1 MGNRPRRGIFVNNG
15 TEYWVSNEL
24 SGTVSVI
31 DTFKQEIRKTI
42 NFSVDGIRDQQIT
55 PVDFAYAVKKN
66 LVFVTLG
73 NANHVAAVDATS
85 YEIKK
90 YILAGKRVWGAD
102 ISTDE
107 KELIVTNGN
116 SDDISI
122 IDLERFVTVKDIPI
136 GKTPH
141 TVRIKNKMFHL
152 LSSLLL
158 FLLHV
163 ALLANSD
170 QFKIGYIDFD
180 NDIRYADWGRH
191 PVDIR
196 SQHNHQPRAID
207 GAILGVNE
215 AKRIQRITKIKVTM
229 KHFRIKNENALY
241 DFLISSDIKE
251 FKVILLDISIKNPE
265 KIARLLQANKNIIFF
280 NVSDQNNSLR
290 SDICLENL
298 FHTFPSDLMRTDS
311 LAQFLVEKKWNK
323 TLMLTGSLEEDKSI
337 LILSKNLLRNSE
349 LK

>member
-1 MGNRPRRGIFVNNG
+1 MKKLYYYLYFICIPLAINSFVNAEYIFVSNENSDTIAVLDLNTKELIKTIKTGGRPRDLKFNKDFSRLYAVVSEENHILEIDTKKIEIVRTINTGDDPEIFDIDVENKIIAVSNEDDNELTIIDLETKKIVESIKDVGVEPEGVNFTPDGKLVYVTSEGTSSILIIDPWKRKILNEILVGNRPRRGIFVNNG
-15 TEYWVSNEL
+15 AEYWVSNEL

-85 YEIKK
+85 YEVKK

-122 IDLERFVTVKDIPI
+122 IDLERFVTVKDIPV

-141 TVRIKNKMFHL
+141 TVRIKK
-152 LSSLLL
+152 
-158 FLLHV
+158 
-163 ALLANSD
+163 
-170 QFKIGYIDFD
+170 
-180 NDIRYADWGRH
+180 
-191 PVDIR
+191 
-196 SQHNHQPRAID
+196 
-207 GAILGVNE
+207 
-215 AKRIQRITKIKVTM
+215 
-229 KHFRIKNENALY
+229 
-241 DFLISSDIKE
+241 
-251 FKVILLDISIKNPE
+251 
-265 KIARLLQANKNIIFF
+265 
-280 NVSDQNNSLR
+280 
-290 SDICLENL
+290 
-298 FHTFPSDLMRTDS
+298 
-311 LAQFLVEKKWNK
+311 
-323 TLMLTGSLEEDKSI
+323 
-337 LILSKNLLRNSE
+337 
-349 LK
+349 

>member
-1 MGNRPRRGIFVNNG
+1 MKKLYCYLNFICISLAICSFVNAEYIFVSNENSDTIAVLDLNTKELIKTINTGGRPRDLKFNKDFSRLYAVVSEENHILEIDTKRIEIVRTINTGDDPEIFDIDVENKIIAVSNEDDNELTIIDLETKKIVESIKEVGVEPEGVNFTPDGKLVYVTSEGTSSILIIDPWKRKILNEILVGNRPRRGIFVNNG

-122 IDLERFVTVKDIPI
+122 IDVERFVTVKDIPV

-141 TVRIKNKMFHL
+141 TVRIKK
-152 LSSLLL
+152 
-158 FLLHV
+158 
-163 ALLANSD
+163 
-170 QFKIGYIDFD
+170 
-180 NDIRYADWGRH
+180 
-191 PVDIR
+191 
-196 SQHNHQPRAID
+196 
-207 GAILGVNE
+207 
-215 AKRIQRITKIKVTM
+215 
-229 KHFRIKNENALY
+229 
-241 DFLISSDIKE
+241 
-251 FKVILLDISIKNPE
+251 
-265 KIARLLQANKNIIFF
+265 
-280 NVSDQNNSLR
+280 
-290 SDICLENL
+290 
-298 FHTFPSDLMRTDS
+298 
-311 LAQFLVEKKWNK
+311 
-323 TLMLTGSLEEDKSI
+323 
-337 LILSKNLLRNSE
+337 
-349 LK
+349 

>member
-1 MGNRPRRGIFVNNG
+1 MKKLYYYLYFICIPLAINSFVNAEYIFVSNENSDTIVVLDLNTKELIKTIKTGGRPRDLKFNKDFSRLYAVVSEENHILEIDTKKIEILRTINTGDDPEIFDIDVENKIIAVSNEDDNELTIIDLETKKIVESIKDVGVEPEGVNFTPDGKLVYVTSEGTSSILIIDPWKRKILNEILVGNRPRRGIFVNNG

-31 DTFKQEIRKTI
+31 DTFKQEIKKTI

-122 IDLERFVTVKDIPI
+122 IDVERFVTVKDIPT

-141 TVRIKNKMFHL
+141 TVRIKK
-152 LSSLLL
+152 
-158 FLLHV
+158 
-163 ALLANSD
+163 
-170 QFKIGYIDFD
+170 
-180 NDIRYADWGRH
+180 
-191 PVDIR
+191 
-196 SQHNHQPRAID
+196 
-207 GAILGVNE
+207 
-215 AKRIQRITKIKVTM
+215 
-229 KHFRIKNENALY
+229 
-241 DFLISSDIKE
+241 
-251 FKVILLDISIKNPE
+251 
-265 KIARLLQANKNIIFF
+265 
-280 NVSDQNNSLR
+280 
-290 SDICLENL
+290 
-298 FHTFPSDLMRTDS
+298 
-311 LAQFLVEKKWNK
+311 
-323 TLMLTGSLEEDKSI
+323 
-337 LILSKNLLRNSE
+337 
-349 LK
+349 

>member
-1 MGNRPRRGIFVNNG
+1 MKKLYYYLYFICVSLTIGSSVNAEYIFVSNENSDTIVVLDLNTKELIKTIKTGGRPRDLKFNKDFSRLYAVVSEENHILEIDTKKIEILRTINTGDDPEIFDIDVENKIIAVSNEDDNELTIIDLETKKIVESIKDVGVEPEGVNFTPDGKLVYVTSEGTSSILIIDPWKREILNEILVGNRPRRGIFVNNG

-31 DTFKQEIRKTI
+31 DTFKQEIKKTI

-85 YEIKK
+85 YEVKK

-122 IDLERFVTVKDIPI
+122 IDVERFVTVKDIPT

-141 TVRIKNKMFHL
+141 TVRIKK
-152 LSSLLL
+152 
-158 FLLHV
+158 
-163 ALLANSD
+163 
-170 QFKIGYIDFD
+170 
-180 NDIRYADWGRH
+180 
-191 PVDIR
+191 
-196 SQHNHQPRAID
+196 
-207 GAILGVNE
+207 
-215 AKRIQRITKIKVTM
+215 
-229 KHFRIKNENALY
+229 
-241 DFLISSDIKE
+241 
-251 FKVILLDISIKNPE
+251 
-265 KIARLLQANKNIIFF
+265 
-280 NVSDQNNSLR
+280 
-290 SDICLENL
+290 
-298 FHTFPSDLMRTDS
+298 
-311 LAQFLVEKKWNK
+311 
-323 TLMLTGSLEEDKSI
+323 
-337 LILSKNLLRNSE
+337 
-349 LK
+349 

>member
-1 MGNRPRRGIFVNNG
+1 MKKLYYYLYFICIPLAINSFVNAEYIFVSNENSDTIAVLDLNTKELIKTIKTGGRPRDLKFNKDFSRLYAVVSEENHILEIDTKKIEIVRTINTGDDPEIFDIDVENKIIAVSNEDDNELTIIDLETKKIVESIKDVGVEPEGVNFTPDGKLVYVTSEGTSSILIIDPWKREILNEILVGNRPRRGIFVNNG

-31 DTFKQEIRKTI
+31 DTFKQEIKKTI

-85 YEIKK
+85 YEVKK

-122 IDLERFVTVKDIPI
+122 IDVERFVTVKDIPT

-141 TVRIKNKMFHL
+141 TVRIKK
-152 LSSLLL
+152 
-158 FLLHV
+158 
-163 ALLANSD
+163 
-170 QFKIGYIDFD
+170 
-180 NDIRYADWGRH
+180 
-191 PVDIR
+191 
-196 SQHNHQPRAID
+196 
-207 GAILGVNE
+207 
-215 AKRIQRITKIKVTM
+215 
-229 KHFRIKNENALY
+229 
-241 DFLISSDIKE
+241 
-251 FKVILLDISIKNPE
+251 
-265 KIARLLQANKNIIFF
+265 
-280 NVSDQNNSLR
+280 
-290 SDICLENL
+290 
-298 FHTFPSDLMRTDS
+298 
-311 LAQFLVEKKWNK
+311 
-323 TLMLTGSLEEDKSI
+323 
-337 LILSKNLLRNSE
+337 
-349 LK
+349 

>member
-1 MGNRPRRGIFVNNG
+1 MKKLYYYLYFICIPLAINSFVNAEYIFVSNENSDTIAVLDLNTKELIKTIQTGGRPRDLKFNKDFSRLYAVVSEENHILEIDTKKIEIVRTINTGDDPEIFDIDVENKIIAVSNEDDNELTIIDLETKKIVESIKDVGVEPEGVNFTPDGKLVYVTSEGTSSILIIDPWKRKILNEILVGNRPRRGIFVNNG
-15 TEYWVSNEL
+15 AEYWVSNEL

-122 IDLERFVTVKDIPI
+122 IDVERFVTVKDIPV

-141 TVRIKNKMFHL
+141 TVRIKK
-152 LSSLLL
+152 
-158 FLLHV
+158 
-163 ALLANSD
+163 
-170 QFKIGYIDFD
+170 
-180 NDIRYADWGRH
+180 
-191 PVDIR
+191 
-196 SQHNHQPRAID
+196 
-207 GAILGVNE
+207 
-215 AKRIQRITKIKVTM
+215 
-229 KHFRIKNENALY
+229 
-241 DFLISSDIKE
+241 
-251 FKVILLDISIKNPE
+251 
-265 KIARLLQANKNIIFF
+265 
-280 NVSDQNNSLR
+280 
-290 SDICLENL
+290 
-298 FHTFPSDLMRTDS
+298 
-311 LAQFLVEKKWNK
+311 
-323 TLMLTGSLEEDKSI
+323 
-337 LILSKNLLRNSE
+337 
-349 LK
+349 

>member
-1 MGNRPRRGIFVNNG
+1 MKKLYYYLYFICIPLAINSFVNAEYIFVSNENSDTIAVLDLNTKELVKTIQTGGRPRDLKFNKDFSRLYAVVSEENHILEIDTKKIEIVRTINTGDDPEIFDIDVENKIIAVSNEDDNELTIIDLETKKIVESIKDVGVEPEGVNFTPDGKLVYVTSEGTSSILIIDPWKRKILNEILVGNRPRRGIFVNNG

-122 IDLERFVTVKDIPI
+122 IDVERFVTVKDIPV

-141 TVRIKNKMFHL
+141 TVRIKK
-152 LSSLLL
+152 
-158 FLLHV
+158 
-163 ALLANSD
+163 
-170 QFKIGYIDFD
+170 
-180 NDIRYADWGRH
+180 
-191 PVDIR
+191 
-196 SQHNHQPRAID
+196 
-207 GAILGVNE
+207 
-215 AKRIQRITKIKVTM
+215 
-229 KHFRIKNENALY
+229 
-241 DFLISSDIKE
+241 
-251 FKVILLDISIKNPE
+251 
-265 KIARLLQANKNIIFF
+265 
-280 NVSDQNNSLR
+280 
-290 SDICLENL
+290 
-298 FHTFPSDLMRTDS
+298 
-311 LAQFLVEKKWNK
+311 
-323 TLMLTGSLEEDKSI
+323 
-337 LILSKNLLRNSE
+337 
-349 LK
+349 

>member
-1 MGNRPRRGIFVNNG
+1 MKKLYYYLYFICIPLAINSFVNAEYIFVSNENSDTIAVLDLNTKELIKTIKTGGRPRDLKFNKDFSRLYAVVSEENHILEIDTKKIEIVRTINTGDDPEIFDIDVENKIIAVSNEDDNELTIIDLETKKIVESIKDVGVEPEGVNFTPDGKLVYVTSEGTSSILIIDPWKREILNEILVGNRPRRGIFVNNG
-15 TEYWVSNEL
+15 AEYWVSNEL

-122 IDLERFVTVKDIPI
+122 IDVERFVTVKDIPT

-141 TVRIKNKMFHL
+141 TVRIKK
-152 LSSLLL
+152 
-158 FLLHV
+158 
-163 ALLANSD
+163 
-170 QFKIGYIDFD
+170 
-180 NDIRYADWGRH
+180 
-191 PVDIR
+191 
-196 SQHNHQPRAID
+196 
-207 GAILGVNE
+207 
-215 AKRIQRITKIKVTM
+215 
-229 KHFRIKNENALY
+229 
-241 DFLISSDIKE
+241 
-251 FKVILLDISIKNPE
+251 
-265 KIARLLQANKNIIFF
+265 
-280 NVSDQNNSLR
+280 
-290 SDICLENL
+290 
-298 FHTFPSDLMRTDS
+298 
-311 LAQFLVEKKWNK
+311 
-323 TLMLTGSLEEDKSI
+323 
-337 LILSKNLLRNSE
+337 
-349 LK
+349 

>member
-1 MGNRPRRGIFVNNG
+1 MKKLYYYLYFICIPLAINSFVNAEYIFVSNENSDTIAVLDLNTKELIKTIKTGGRPRDLKFNKDFSRLYAVVSEENHILEIDTKKIEILRTINTGDDPEIFDIDVENKIIAVSNEDDNELTIIDLETKKIVESIKDVGVEPEGVNFTPDGKLVYVTSEGTSSILIIDPWKREILNEILVGNRPRRGIFVNNG

-141 TVRIKNKMFHL
+141 TVRIKK
-152 LSSLLL
+152 
-158 FLLHV
+158 
-163 ALLANSD
+163 
-170 QFKIGYIDFD
+170 
-180 NDIRYADWGRH
+180 
-191 PVDIR
+191 
-196 SQHNHQPRAID
+196 
-207 GAILGVNE
+207 
-215 AKRIQRITKIKVTM
+215 
-229 KHFRIKNENALY
+229 
-241 DFLISSDIKE
+241 
-251 FKVILLDISIKNPE
+251 
-265 KIARLLQANKNIIFF
+265 
-280 NVSDQNNSLR
+280 
-290 SDICLENL
+290 
-298 FHTFPSDLMRTDS
+298 
-311 LAQFLVEKKWNK
+311 
-323 TLMLTGSLEEDKSI
+323 
-337 LILSKNLLRNSE
+337 
-349 LK
+349 

>member
-1 MGNRPRRGIFVNNG
+1 MKKLYYYLYFICIPLAINSFVNAEYIFVSNENSDTIAVLDLNTKELIKTIKTGGRPRDLKFNKDFSRLYAVVSEENHILEIDTKKIEILRTINTGDDPEIFDIDVENKIIAVSNEDDNELTIIDLETKKIVESIKDVGVEPEGVNFTPDGKLVYVTSEGTSSILIIDPWKRKILNEILVGNRPRRGIFVNNG
-15 TEYWVSNEL
+15 AEYWVSNEL

-122 IDLERFVTVKDIPI
+122 IDVERFVTVKDIPV

-141 TVRIKNKMFHL
+141 TVRIKK
-152 LSSLLL
+152 
-158 FLLHV
+158 
-163 ALLANSD
+163 
-170 QFKIGYIDFD
+170 
-180 NDIRYADWGRH
+180 
-191 PVDIR
+191 
-196 SQHNHQPRAID
+196 
-207 GAILGVNE
+207 
-215 AKRIQRITKIKVTM
+215 
-229 KHFRIKNENALY
+229 
-241 DFLISSDIKE
+241 
-251 FKVILLDISIKNPE
+251 
-265 KIARLLQANKNIIFF
+265 
-280 NVSDQNNSLR
+280 
-290 SDICLENL
+290 
-298 FHTFPSDLMRTDS
+298 
-311 LAQFLVEKKWNK
+311 
-323 TLMLTGSLEEDKSI
+323 
-337 LILSKNLLRNSE
+337 
-349 LK
+349 

>member
-1 MGNRPRRGIFVNNG
+1 MKKLYYYLYFICVSLTIGSSVNAEYIFVSNENSDTIAVLDLNTKELIKTIKTGGRPRDLKFNKDFSRLYAVVSEENHILEIDTKKIEIVRTINTGDDPEIFDIDVENKIIAVSNEDDNELTIIDLETKKIVESIKDVGVEPEGVNFTPDGKLVYVTSEGTSSILIIDPWKRKILNEILVGNRPRRGIFVNNG
-15 TEYWVSNEL
+15 AEYWVSNEL

-31 DTFKQEIRKTI
+31 DTFKQEIKKTI

-122 IDLERFVTVKDIPI
+122 IDVERFVTVKDIPI

-141 TVRIKNKMFHL
+141 TVRIKK
-152 LSSLLL
+152 
-158 FLLHV
+158 
-163 ALLANSD
+163 
-170 QFKIGYIDFD
+170 
-180 NDIRYADWGRH
+180 
-191 PVDIR
+191 
-196 SQHNHQPRAID
+196 
-207 GAILGVNE
+207 
-215 AKRIQRITKIKVTM
+215 
-229 KHFRIKNENALY
+229 
-241 DFLISSDIKE
+241 
-251 FKVILLDISIKNPE
+251 
-265 KIARLLQANKNIIFF
+265 
-280 NVSDQNNSLR
+280 
-290 SDICLENL
+290 
-298 FHTFPSDLMRTDS
+298 
-311 LAQFLVEKKWNK
+311 
-323 TLMLTGSLEEDKSI
+323 
-337 LILSKNLLRNSE
+337 
-349 LK
+349 

>member
-1 MGNRPRRGIFVNNG
+1 MKKLYYYLYFICIPFAIISFVNAEYIFVSNENSDTIAVLDLNTKELIKTIKTGGRPRDLKFNKDFSRLYAVVSEENHILEIDTKKIEILRTINTGDDPEIFDIDVENKIIAVSNEDDNELTIIDLETKKIVESIKDVGVEPEGVNFTPDGKLVYVTSEGTSSILIIDPWKREILNEILVGNRPRRGIFVNNG

-85 YEIKK
+85 YEVKK

-122 IDLERFVTVKDIPI
+122 IDVERFVTVKDIPT

-141 TVRIKNKMFHL
+141 TVRIKK
-152 LSSLLL
+152 
-158 FLLHV
+158 
-163 ALLANSD
+163 
-170 QFKIGYIDFD
+170 
-180 NDIRYADWGRH
+180 
-191 PVDIR
+191 
-196 SQHNHQPRAID
+196 
-207 GAILGVNE
+207 
-215 AKRIQRITKIKVTM
+215 
-229 KHFRIKNENALY
+229 
-241 DFLISSDIKE
+241 
-251 FKVILLDISIKNPE
+251 
-265 KIARLLQANKNIIFF
+265 
-280 NVSDQNNSLR
+280 
-290 SDICLENL
+290 
-298 FHTFPSDLMRTDS
+298 
-311 LAQFLVEKKWNK
+311 
-323 TLMLTGSLEEDKSI
+323 
-337 LILSKNLLRNSE
+337 
-349 LK
+349 